1 LPGGCE
7 LLAIS
12 DDDNDSRFY
21 RLRVSTTAEGM
32 RVMPA
37 ARTPLER
44 ASGAPARLD
53 PEGIAPTK
61 RGTVLISSEG
71 IGTTPRLPPAI
82 LEYAQDGRFIRQLPV
97 PDHFVPNATG
107 PLKTGVR
114 RNGGFESLT
123 ISPDFGRLFTAN
135 ELPLVQDGP
144 ADPFS
149 DDGRIRILEYVAD
162 GESYRPAREF
172 VYQLTPPD
180 RPPFETGPSLNGVA
194 DLLAV
199 NGTELLVL
207 ERAFIRMRGTSVGV
221 NAIRLYRISLDRAT
235 DVSTFPSL
243 AGRDGITPVRKTLVQ
258 DFSQL
263 SGRSLRLINLE
274 NFEGLAW
281 VGEGADRRLLVV
293 SDDNFNPLQ
302 VTAFLLLE
310 PAAASKRA
318 PICP

>member
-1 LPGGCE
+1 MGNDGEANQLWMNQKNGTFRDTAFIAGAAVSGAGNAE
-7 LLAIS
+7 ASMGI
-12 DDDNDSRFY
+12 DAGDFDNDGDEDLFVTNWLSQMNVLYVNDGTGVFEDR
-21 RLRVSTTAEGM
+21 R
-32 RVMPA
+32 A
-37 ARTPLER
+37 AAGL
-44 ASGAPARLD
+44 GAPSLA
-53 PEGIAPTK
+53 
-61 RGTVLISSEG
+61 
-71 IGTTPRLPPAI
+71 
-82 LEYAQDGRFIRQLPV
+82 
-97 PDHFVPNATG
+97 
-107 PLKTGVR
+107 KTGF
-114 RNGGFESLT
+114 GTAWF
-123 ISPDFGRLFTAN
+123 DFDN
-135 ELPLVQDGP
+135 DGW
-144 ADPFS
+144 
-149 DDGRIRILEYVAD
+149 L
-162 GESYRPAREF
+162 
-172 VYQLTPPD
+172 
-180 RPPFETGPSLNGVA
+180 